1 MSNGTSLSFLVY
13 MIYNKSIWKY
23 KGEESGY
30 MERAMEKIKN
40 MKNGTASEKQY
51 RVRRCRYTD
60 LAMVLVIAVS
70 IQCFTRLEYAG
81 ERYMQSRNGY
91 KIAGGIMEGC
101 GRKNVKGYVEIKA
114 SCVSNAKNIIEN
126 LCAQVAAPNR
136 TIMNVTTSTA
146 DAGKDDSRITKL
158 PAAEEMNTSA
168 SEDGTEILKAE
179 KNADAALVAADTT
192 TAEAAVE
199 SAEEDKSSTEE
210 QQSGMLNLDGFII
223 GENGMIER
231 CENPSLA
238 AEDGIII
245 LPSDDR
251 CKGIGAERKGMNI
264 RQITDG
270 KEDYIELLRMGDP
283 DESRIRKVLEEGE
296 LFLLEEHGK
305 LRTLCVVI
313 FSEEK
318 KCEIKNIVT
327 IEKDRGKGYGR
338 YMIHYICEHY
348 CSQYDWGYMK
358 KDRCRD
364 IMEFCEKCGF
374 TDEDEVYLK
383 KELMSEIDTKRVINL
398 AMEAGRMLLK
408 NGGEIFRVEET
419 MMRICRRFGVKYV
432 ELFTLSHGLFICA
445 GTDKEK
451 LYTKVKQVP
460 LSSTHLGIVAEVNDL
475 SREIAAG
482 HVGIEEAIKKL
493 KKIDKMPVKRIPYQI
508 AAAGLSAGGLGYLL
522 GGTSREAFVAF
533 FVGCVVFSWSLFAG
547 KHGVSKI
554 LIHIVGGIIIASMA
568 LAAMQIPFLGELRM
582 EGIVTGGIM
591 PLVPGLAFVNAIRDL
606 ADSDYLA
613 GTVKMIDA
621 VMVFVY
627 IAIGVGT
634 ALSVYH
640 HVLGGI
646 L

>member
-1 MSNGTSLSFLVY
+1 
-13 MIYNKSIWKY
+13 
-23 KGEESGY
+23 
-30 MERAMEKIKN
+30 
-40 MKNGTASEKQY
+40 
-51 RVRRCRYTD
+51 
-60 LAMVLVIAVS
+60 
-70 IQCFTRLEYAG
+70 
-81 ERYMQSRNGY
+81 
-91 KIAGGIMEGC
+91 
-101 GRKNVKGYVEIKA
+101 
-114 SCVSNAKNIIEN
+114 
-126 LCAQVAAPNR
+126 
-136 TIMNVTTSTA
+136 
-146 DAGKDDSRITKL
+146 
-158 PAAEEMNTSA
+158 
-168 SEDGTEILKAE
+168 
-179 KNADAALVAADTT
+179 
-192 TAEAAVE
+192 
-199 SAEEDKSSTEE
+199 
-210 QQSGMLNLDGFII
+210 
-223 GENGMIER
+223 
-231 CENPSLA
+231 
-238 AEDGIII
+238 
-245 LPSDDR
+245 
-251 CKGIGAERKGMNI
+251 MNI
-264 RQITDG
+264 RQVTDG

-283 DESRIRKVLEEGE
+283 DESRIRKVLEKGE

-374 TDEDEVYLK
+374 TDEDEIYLK

-419 MMRICRRFGVKYV
+419 MMRICRRFGVKY
-432 ELFTLSHGLFICA
+432 
-445 GTDKEK
+445 
-451 LYTKVKQVP
+451 VKQVP

-522 GGTSREAFVAF
+522 GGTAMEAFVAF

-568 LAAMQIPFLGELRM
+568 LAAMQIPFLGKLRM